1 MTVLE
6 RIVVKE
12 QFFVRGDL
20 NSPHWNYTVNGVITP
35 REAYCHQILQT
46 PNPAAGVAQDSVRGL
61 SGWSIQRRD
70 VTWRLFLEYAPYGDL
85 DELIREH
92 QRLA

>member
-1 MTVLE
+1 MTVVE
-6 RIVVKE
+6 RIVVKQ

-46 PNPAAGVAQDSVRGL
+46 PNIPAGTARDSILRL
-61 SGWSIQRRD
+61 TGWSKQRRD
-70 VTWRLFLEYAPYGDL
+70 MTWRLFLEYAPYGTL
-85 DELIREH
+85 DELIQEH
-92 QRLA
+92 QRPA